1 MKNVNR
7 PGLDGDDAPASEID
21 DSAIDAE
28 LGLQRPTPGAIAIG
42 EKNKNI
48 VEEAKNSHQFEEV
61 KLPSI
66 ASAQKNDNAAVVD
79 SEAYAK

>member
-1 MKNVNR
+1 M
-7 PGLDGDDAPASEID
+7 
-21 DSAIDAE
+21 
-28 LGLQRPTPGAIAIG
+28 IAVG
-42 EKNKNI
+42 EKNKNV

-66 ASAQKNDNAAVVD
+66 ASAQKKDNAAVVD